1 MWLYVWGVKF
11 LRYCSILFFSPSVSS
26 LSRLFDDNALSGKLN
41 RRQRRILYRCLQRSL
56 KKPSRYLFAI
66 DDTLIQH
73 HGKKI
78 WGTYY
83 WHDHNTN
90 GTTYGHKLLV
100 LGLVDTHKKVLIP
113 IYWEILHRKGSSEK
127 AFHEKGW
134 EVAFRLLNEAVA
146 FGFPKAPV
154 VLDSWFSGNEFF
166 DQLTSAGFRFVIEIK
181 SNRKINRYGRQFIN
195 QPVTQFFSNRFR
207 HKITYLNRAK
217 WAASA
222 ILKLNG
228 ATQKLKIVAVA
239 NKKGL
244 VHPCFAYYAS
254 NQLAWDTTKIWGIA
268 RDRWTIEVQFRD
280 LKQNFALGEAAVRS
294 QQAVE
299 ISLSISMIALTVI
312 RLQQLRDV
320 DTKENQHKRPIP
332 VTNIIQQYQLQSL
345 RKGIFKLASNNAT
358 EIIKKFRSRLNPK
371 NFGKKPTEVFQPM

>member
-1 MWLYVWGVKF
+1 MPK
-11 LRYCSILFFSPSVSS
+11 
-26 LSRLFDDNALSGKLN
+26 RLNN
-41 RRQRRILYRCLQRSL
+41 RQRRILYRCLQRSL
-56 KKPSRYLFAI
+56 KNPSRYIFAI

-83 WHDHNTN
+83 WHDHSTN
-90 GTTYGHKLLV
+90 GTIYGHKLLV
-100 LGLVDTHKKVLIP
+100 LGLVDTQKKVLIP
-113 IYWEILHRKGSSEK
+113 IYWEILHRKGYSDK

-134 EVAFRLLNEAVA
+134 EVAFRLLNDAVA

-154 VLDSWFSGNEFF
+154 VLDSWFAGNEFF
-166 DQLTSAGFRFVIEIK
+166 NQLTKAGFRFVIEIK
-181 SNRKINRYGRQFIN
+181 SNRTVHRYGRQLIN
-195 QPVTQFFSNRFR
+195 QSVTQFFANRFR
-207 HKITYLNRAK
+207 HKITYLSRKK

-222 ILKLNG
+222 ILTLNG
-228 ATQKLKIVAVA
+228 AAQKLKIVAVA

-244 VHPCFAYYAS
+244 VHSCFAYYAS
-254 NQLAWDTTKIWGIA
+254 NQLTWDTTKIWSIA

-312 RLQQLRDV
+312 RLQQIMDV
-320 DTKENQHKRPIP
+320 DAKENQHKRPIP
-332 VTNIIQQYQLQSL
+332 ASSIVQQYQLQSL
-345 RKGIFKLASNNAT
+345 KKGIFKLASNNAT
-358 EIIKKFRSRLNPK
+358 EIINKFRSRLNPK
-371 NFGKKPTEVFQPM
+371 NFGRKPTEVFQIV